1 MSNLT
6 DCETLQVLSE
16 VLTLEKYGEDSDAC
30 SF

>member
-6 DCETLQVLSE
+6 DCETLQVHRE
-16 VLTLEKYGEDSDAC
+16 VLTSEKYGEDSDAC